1 MPLLVWIYA
10 AGVQN
15 EGWFDP
21 WALLFAF
28 KKKAASLGVQYIEGT
43 VTGMEVTD
51 ERVESV
57 QVSWFTTVLKSH
69 KCFHCMAVLRHTHP
83 HTVTTETHCEPT
95 ECFIHPLPPNEC
107 MHMHIL
113 YSTCMHRGLLYIC
126 LVYIHSLSAG
136 GPEGRTGR
144 GPSL

>member
-57 QVSWFTTVLKSH
+57 QASWFTTVLKSH
-69 KCFHCMAVLRHTHP
+69 KCAFTVWQYSDTHTSTYVL
-83 HTVTTETHCEPT
+83 
-95 ECFIHPLPPNEC
+95 
-107 MHMHIL
+107 
-113 YSTCMHRGLLYIC
+113 
-126 LVYIHSLSAG
+126 
-136 GPEGRTGR
+136 
-144 GPSL
+144 